1 MYVEAGALRA
11 LGLEV
16 SEAAILMVKRA
27 RKCAICTNPRPP
39 RGLYKNDALARWA
52 NEMHERVGNTVI
64 PIPHDDRCPVCEAD
78 LKPVIG
84 IPLDILVGIHKRLSE
99 PQRRFLENR
108 FVFPVCEACR
118 TNNREETDRTIREH
132 YRRVVGK
139 NGAQPDDRGIAEE
152 IFGLIAQET
161 SVLRLGYRG

>member
-64 PIPHDDRCPVCEAD
+64 A
-78 LKPVIG
+78 

-118 TNNREETDRTIREH
+118 TNNREETDRTIRE
-132 YRRVVGK
+132 
-139 NGAQPDDRGIAEE
+139 
-152 IFGLIAQET
+152 
-161 SVLRLGYRG
+161 